1 MISLFPKETLR
12 NKIEGLFLKNYIIN
26 FIYVGILILFI
37 FFIESK
43 ISYLLYFFFGTM
55 HGIRYMHSNIAKKRP
70 RIALLIYVLGL
81 WIISNSCKLIFD
93 KSKENQEFIME
104 NLILTTLGFIGFMI
118 IGYVIRIIKNKI

>member
-1 MISLFPKETLR
+1 M
-12 NKIEGLFLKNYIIN
+12 KNYTIN
-26 FIYVGILILFI
+26 FIYVAILILFI

-43 ISYLLYFFFGTM
+43 ISYLLYFFFGAM

-70 RIALLIYVLGL
+70 RISLLIYILGL

-93 KSKENQEFIME
+93 NSKENQEFMME
-104 NLILTTLGFIGFMI
+104 NIILTTLGFIGFII